1 MRRNIILTAL
11 LGLSLS
17 ACNLLGPVDDIQP
30 DYVLTDENVITD
42 ANSPEYLL
50 NGIYSLYRES
60 GITSMRNGMFILTG
74 TLYNSTTAEG
84 ATNFRENTLRVQN
97 NTVLNYYR
105 TLYTI
110 INQANSLTAALANSS
125 PDGLTPERKAEILG
139 ETAFHKAFAE
149 FMLLRS
155 FGEFWDQTSPYGVV
169 LYDEPVRDND
179 TEAKA
184 RSTVDVC
191 YTQILAD
198 LDVADNAPAYDGRAY
213 RVNKATV
220 KMLRARVML
229 YMGEYGQAATLAQEA
244 IDATGSTLGDYL
256 NIFAQG
262 FSSPETLFA
271 PYVDYPLET
280 LGTNITN
287 DVTNGYGNTVELI
300 ADELAG
306 TVGDGLY
313 DARYTAAF
321 TPGSLQK
328 YVLNNPSTGDENT
341 YYLMRLAELYL
352 IKAEAEAR
360 QGNYTPARTALKA
373 ITDRAG
379 YAADYVDGIADSDL
393 LLTIFRHKYMEL
405 AAENYEEWFD
415 MVRYSQLDGTDFS
428 AAGLNY
434 THSMQNLVL
443 PIPEQALSGN
453 SLLEQNPSYELTSNQ

>member
-1 MRRNIILTAL
+1 MRKNIILTAI

-30 DYVLTDENVITD
+30 DFVLTDENVITD

-60 GITSMRNGMFILTG
+60 GITAMRNGMFILTG

-84 ATNFRENTLRVQN
+84 TTNFRDNNLRVQN

-110 INQANSLTAALANSS
+110 VNQANSLTAALANNS

-149 FMLLRS
+149 FLLLRS
-155 FGEFWDQTSPYGVV
+155 FGEFWDRTSEYGVV
-169 LYDEPVRDND
+169 LYDKPVRDNE

-184 RSTVDVC
+184 RSTVEAC

-198 LDVADNAPAYDGRAY
+198 LDVAADAPAYDGRAY
-213 RVNKATV
+213 RVNQVTV

-229 YMGEYGQAATLAQEA
+229 YMGEFGEAATLAQQA
-244 IDATGSTLGDYL
+244 IDEAGSPLGDYTS
-256 NIFAQG
+256 IFAQG

-271 PYVDYPLET
+271 PYAEYPLEV
-280 LGTNITN
+280 LGTNVTN
-287 DVTNGYGNTVELI
+287 DVMSGYGTTVALI

-306 TVGDGLY
+306 TVDDGLY
-313 DARYTAAF
+313 DARYTATF
-321 TPGSLQK
+321 TPGSLKK
-328 YVLNNPSTGDENT
+328 YVLNSTDTGDENT

-360 QGNYTPARTALKA
+360 RGNYAPARTALKA

-379 YAADYVDGIADSDL
+379 YDADYVDGIADSDL
-393 LLTIFRHKYMEL
+393 LLAIFRHKYMEL

-415 MVRYSQLDGTDFS
+415 MVRYHVLDGTDFTTT
-428 AAGLNY
+428 GLGY
-434 THSMQNLVL
+434 TVSMQHLTL
-443 PIPEQALSGN
+443 PIPEKARSGN
-453 SLLEQNPSYELTSNQ
+453 KLLKQNPSYELTSNQ